1 MIGATKAAGAD
12 VGAGSHFPFEAGS
25 SGSGS
30 GRKHRATSASSLGS
44 STSSGTSSGSGS
56 GSRLR
61 EHLTQSQLC
70 IAVARNPHFQEFLIT
85 QCQMSPQ
92 LVQGLV
98 TWADVQGL
106 LMRTDGPTRG
116 SEVSF
121 KPPLVKKLMDFVHG
135 LIGWSAHRA
144 SYHSMGMP
152 PSLVPLLRS
161 EMQQQQY
168 EKQQYEKQQQK
179 QQMMARSSAAVTASE
194 VAQDADAAMATSN
207 GTGTGTATATASGA
221 FAPSA
226 PGATAPTTSSAPSK
240 IILTIERCVAGMVE
254 GVPPYDLGAEGDAEE
269 SGADQHDT
277 DGDAAGAGEDVVDE
291 DSDEAETLP
300 NAANL
305 GFAIAP

>member
-1 MIGATKAAGAD
+1 
-12 VGAGSHFPFEAGS
+12 
-25 SGSGS
+25 
-30 GRKHRATSASSLGS
+30 
-44 STSSGTSSGSGS
+44 
-56 GSRLR
+56 
-61 EHLTQSQLC
+61 
-70 IAVARNPHFQEFLIT
+70 
-85 QCQMSPQ
+85 MSPQ

-98 TWADVQGL
+98 TWADMQGL
-106 LMRTDGPTRG
+106 MMRTRGTSRG

-121 KPPLVKKLMDFVHG
+121 KPQLVKKLMDFVHG
-135 LIGWSAHRA
+135 LIRWSAHRA

-168 EKQQYEKQQQK
+168 EKQQ
-179 QQMMARSSAAVTASE
+179 MMVRSSAAITASE

-207 GTGTGTATATASGA
+207 GTGTGTGTATASGA

-226 PGATAPTTSSAPSK
+226 PGATAPSTSSAPRK
-240 IILTIERCVAGMVE
+240 IILTIERCVAGLVE
-254 GVPPYDLGAEGDAEE
+254 GVPPYDLGSEGDAEE
-269 SGADQHDT
+269 PGADQHDT
-277 DGDAAGAGEDVVDE
+277 DGDVAGAGEDVVDE